1 LQILRRSGKNDGLQ
15 AGDRLPNRSAL
26 RISAIVRSLTVG
38 IFDMPDIDGLTL
50 LGQAKTEYP
59 QHYSTQLLE
68 RFPNRY
74 PQHEYR
80 VELDCAEFTCLCPI
94 TGQPDFARLI
104 IHYSPAAFLVESKSL
119 KLYLFSFR
127 NQGTFG
133 EEVVNRIAED
143 LFTLLQPRWLEVRG
157 DFMPRGGIAIKPSV
171 RLDRPPAA
179 SAS

>member
-1 LQILRRSGKNDGLQ
+1 
-15 AGDRLPNRSAL
+15 
-26 RISAIVRSLTVG
+26 
-38 IFDMPDIDGLTL
+38 MPDTDGLTL

-59 QHYSTQLLE
+59 QEYSPQLLE

-74 PQHEYR
+74 PQQEYR

-94 TGQPDFARLI
+94 TGQPDFARMI
-104 IHYSPAAFLVESKSL
+104 IHYSPGPFLVESKSL

-133 EEVVNRIAED
+133 EDVVNRIAAD
-143 LFTLLQPRWLEVRG
+143 LFELLQPRWLEVWG

-171 RLDRPPAA
+171 RLERAPTAPAA
-179 SAS
+179 